1 MAAKKTKKHSNRTLW
16 IIILILSL
24 LLVSVSLGVY
34 AWVYVEKTV
43 DFSDYR
49 KEPPAT
55 DPVVMGGNQTA
66 TGTGQTVDPTA
77 PTAPTEPG
85 QRPTEPVPQ
94 LRQNPID
101 FEGLQKLNEDI
112 YAWIYIPHTDIDLPV
127 FQAPPHKDDNFY
139 MYHNVK
145 GEYEFKG
152 SIYSQRLNEKDFRD
166 PVTVLYGHHMLDD
179 SMFSNL
185 HYFMD
190 RQFFAD
196 NEYFY
201 IYTPGHI
208 LTYRIVSAHEYD
220 ERHILNSYDFTK
232 EELFRDYLDYILAP
246 RTMVAN
252 VRENVT
258 LNTNDRIVTLST
270 CTAGGS
276 ARYLVQGVL
285 ISDERTA
292 S

>member
-1 MAAKKTKKHSNRTLW
+1 MAARKSKKQSNKTLW
-16 IIILILSL
+16 IVVLILSL
-24 LLVSVSLGVY
+24 LLIAVGLGVY
-34 AWVYVEKTV
+34 AWVYVGQSV

-49 KEPPAT
+49 KESAET
-55 DPVVMGGNQTA
+55 RPVPT
-66 TGTGQTVDPTA
+66 TV
-77 PTAPTEPG
+77 PTEGKEQGDPITPEETTPG
-85 QRPTEPVPQ
+85 AQPTETELQ
-94 LRQNPID
+94 LADNPID
-101 FEGLQKLNEDI
+101 FAGLQKLNEDI
-112 YAWIYIPHTDIDLPV
+112 YAWIYIPNTGIDLPV
-127 FQAPPHKDDNFY
+127 FQASADKDDNYY
-139 MYHNVK
+139 MYRNVK

-190 RQFFAD
+190 KQFFEE

-208 LTYRIVSAHEYD
+208 LTYHIVSAHEYD
-220 ERHILNSYDFTK
+220 ERHILNSFDFSK
-232 EELFRDYLDYILAP
+232 EKPFRDYLDYIMAP

-252 VRENVT
+252 VRQSVVLT
-258 LNTNDRIVTLST
+258 TADRIVTLST
-270 CTAGGS
+270 CTSGGN

-285 ISDERTA
+285 ISDEPTA
-292 S
+292 

>member
-1 MAAKKTKKHSNRTLW
+1 MSAQNSKKSSNKTLW

-24 LLVSVSLGVY
+24 LLVSIGLGAY
-34 AWVYVEKTV
+34 AWVYVKESV

-49 KEPPAT
+49 NEPAETRPIPTETGAQNT
-55 DPVVMGGNQTA
+55 DPTR
-66 TGTGQTVDPTA
+66 GQNPADPTQGG
-77 PTAPTEPG
+77 EPG
-85 QRPTEPVPQ
+85 QETQPQ
-94 LRQNPID
+94 LVDNPID
-101 FEGLQKLNEDI
+101 FAGLQKLNPDI
-112 YAWIYIPHTDIDLPV
+112 YAWIYIPNTDIDLPI
-127 FQAPPHKDDNFY
+127 FQASADKDDNFY
-139 MYHNVK
+139 MYHNAK

-152 SIYSQRLNEKDFRD
+152 SIYSQRQNKKDFTD

-190 RQFFAD
+190 KQFFAD

-220 ERHILNSYDFTK
+220 ERHILNSFDFSNDRV
-232 EELFRDYLDYILAP
+232 FREYLDYIMAP

-252 VRENVT
+252 VRESAVLT
-258 LNTNDRIVTLST
+258 TQDRIVTLST
-270 CTAGGS
+270 CTEGGS
-276 ARYLVQGVL
+276 ARYLLQGVL
-285 ISDERTA
+285 INDEPTT
-292 S
+292 

>member
-1 MAAKKTKKHSNRTLW
+1 MAVNKPKKQSNKTLW
-16 IIILILSL
+16 IVVLILSL
-24 LLVSVSLGVY
+24 LLISVALGVY
-34 AWVYVEKTV
+34 AWVYVGQTV

-49 KEPPAT
+49 NEPAAT
-55 DPVVMGGNQTA
+55 RPV
-66 TGTGQTVDPTA
+66 PTSE
-77 PTAPTEPG
+77 EPSAG
-85 QRPTEPVPQ
+85 EEQGEQRPTRETTPGEEPTETALQ
-94 LRQNPID
+94 LADNPID
-101 FEGLQKLNEDI
+101 FAGLQELNRDI
-112 YAWIYIPHTDIDLPV
+112 YAWIYIPNTGIDLPV
-127 FQAPPHKDDNFY
+127 FQASADKDDNYY
-139 MYHNVK
+139 MSRNVK

-152 SIYSQRLNEKDFRD
+152 SIYSQRLNEKDFKD

-190 RQFFAD
+190 RQFFEE

-220 ERHILNSYDFTK
+220 ERHILNSFDFK
-232 EELFRDYLDYILAP
+232 QERPFRDYLDYIMAP

-252 VRENVT
+252 VRQSVVLT
-258 LNTNDRIVTLST
+258 TADRIVTLST
-270 CTAGGS
+270 CTAGGN

-285 ISDERTA
+285 ISDEPTT
-292 S
+292 

>member
-1 MAAKKTKKHSNRTLW
+1 MAARKSNHNSNKTLW
-16 IIILILSL
+16 LVVLILSL
-24 LLVSVSLGVY
+24 LLIAVGLGAF
-34 AWVYVEKTV
+34 AWVYMGQTV

-49 KEPPAT
+49 REPAAT
-55 DPVVMGGNQTA
+55 RPV
-66 TGTGQTVDPTA
+66 PTTESSGIEEM
-77 PTAPTEPG
+77 PGEQISNEDTQPEGETQETEP
-85 QRPTEPVPQ
+85 Q
-94 LRQNPID
+94 LPENPID
-101 FEGLQKLNEDI
+101 FPGLTALNEDI
-112 YAWIYIPHTDIDLPV
+112 YAWIYVPNTGIDLPV
-127 FQAPPHKDDNFY
+127 FQASADKDDNYY
-139 MYHNVK
+139 MYRNVK

-152 SIYSQRLNEKDFRD
+152 SIYSQRLNEKDFCD

-190 RQFFAD
+190 KQFFEE

-220 ERHILNSYDFTK
+220 ERHILNSYDFSK
-232 EELFRDYLDYILAP
+232 EHIFRQYLDYITAP

-252 VRENVT
+252 VRDSVVLTTEN
-258 LNTNDRIVTLST
+258 RIVTLST

-285 ISDERTA
+285 IGDELTT
-292 S
+292 